1 MRRRSLFKTAAI
13 LFTLIALTIGIVGWL
28 LKQEPDFYVRENA
41 SLAGEKD
48 SVQSG
53 KVVTRLNELMEDM
66 RSSQKGEWGATFSAD
81 ELNAFFRER
90 ESGIN
95 PLTKGLVANLPDPR
109 VGPRVAIED
118 DRLRIAFRYGEGFQS
133 TVVQMELRMWLV
145 KDQSNLVAVEIVRFQ
160 AGALPLPKSWVI
172 DDIAATAR
180 GLSADVNW
188 YCRGGNPVALCK
200 LYANQNRPET
210 QITTLRIGDGGL
222 SIGGLHTGNRPVD
235 PTAGK

>member
-1 MRRRSLFKTAAI
+1 MRRRSLFKTAVI
-13 LFTLIALTIGIVGWL
+13 LFSLVALSLGIVGWL
-28 LKQEPDFYVRENA
+28 LKREPEFYVRENTA
-41 SLAGEKD
+41 LAGDED
-48 SVQSG
+48 SIQSG

-66 RSSQKGEWGATFSAD
+66 RSSQKNDWGATLSAG
-81 ELNAFFRER
+81 ELNSFFRDGG
-90 ESGIN
+90 SGTN
-95 PLTKGLVANLPDPR
+95 PLSKGLVANLPD
-109 VGPRVAIED
+109 PRVAIED
-118 DRLRIAFRYGEGFQS
+118 DRLRIAFRYGEEFRS

-160 AGALPLPKSWVI
+160 AGGVPLPKSWVI

-188 YCRGGNPVALCK
+188 YRRGGNPVALCK

-222 SIGGLHTGNRPVD
+222 SIGGRHTGMLPVV
-235 PTAGK
+235 PIAGK